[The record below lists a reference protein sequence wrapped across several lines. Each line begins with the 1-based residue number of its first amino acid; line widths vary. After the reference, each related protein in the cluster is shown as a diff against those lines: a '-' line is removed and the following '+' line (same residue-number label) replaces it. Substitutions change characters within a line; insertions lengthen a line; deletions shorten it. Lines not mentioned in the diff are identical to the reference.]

1 MYVYPKHHT
10 ERDIR
15 SLVTFVLNI
24 NQFSSLLWA

>member
-15 SLVTFVLNI
+15 SLVVFVLYVNI
-24 NQFSSLLWA
+24 FHPPY